1 MTDEMRWSCFFKSK
15 AEALLMSRYYHT
27 HGCLA
32 TTTPNDLVWFF
43 LQFCMDTIWSAILLH
58 DARPG
63 TLLKP
68 SNRLLEWHTPNSTNK
83 EERTKALKIEPKN
96 KHCFLHGEEAWL
108 LGDDDFLMSFEKTAK
123 KNRSLI
129 SEWNISKRKKEKS
142 KTLPIKKIDFISV
155 GLSTQKLESVLRSF
169 SLCSLSSAE
178 AS

>member
-15 AEALLMSRYYHT
+15 AEALLMSRYY
-27 HGCLA
+27 
-32 TTTPNDLVWFF
+32 
-43 LQFCMDTIWSAILLH
+43 
-58 DARPG
+58 
-63 TLLKP
+63 
-68 SNRLLEWHTPNSTNK
+68 NRLLSYYYSKWSSLVFSTILHGHYLICHSTTWRATRNTIEAIKQTIRVTHTPNSTNK
-83 EERTKALKIEPKN
+83 EERTKALKNWTKN

-129 SEWNISKRKKEKS
+129 SEWNISERKKNPRRFQS
-142 KTLPIKKIDFISV
+142 RRLTLFPLDYLLKNLNLYCV
-155 GLSTQKLESVLRSF
+155 PF